1 MTNQWQAPEIL
12 VGGER
17 PSMFA
22 DVWSLA
28 ATLLQW
34 LTQQSSPW
42 DMQDL
47 CTRYKM
53 RHNREMA
60 ALMKVIFRMLLYDK
74 SNCTHLKNNEA
85 PKQYTRRGNCFHL
98 SQRC

>member
-28 ATLLQW
+28 AILLQW

-60 ALMKVIFRMLLYDK
+60 ALMKVILMISRFR
-74 SNCTHLKNNEA
+74 
-85 PKQYTRRGNCFHL
+85 
-98 SQRC
+98 

>member
-1 MTNQWQAPEIL
+1 MCCFAFTEHAIASVMTNQWQAPEIL

-60 ALMKVIFRMLLYDK
+60 ALMKVILKM
-74 SNCTHLKNNEA
+74 SHL
-85 PKQYTRRGNCFHL
+85 R
-98 SQRC
+98 

>member
-1 MTNQWQAPEIL
+1 MCRLSFLEQAYPSIMTNPWQAPEVL
-12 VGGER
+12 LGQER
-17 PSMFA
+17 PTIFA
-22 DVWSLA
+22 DIWSVA

-34 LTQQSSPW
+34 LTEQSNPW

-60 ALMKVIFRMLLYDK
+60 ALMKVR
-74 SNCTHLKNNEA
+74 T
-85 PKQYTRRGNCFHL
+85 
-98 SQRC
+98 